1 MRSVH
6 SICLLFMF
14 SQGFEIRSIAFITF
28 CILLRFTNQYYSFTL
43 INMKKEVLLYP
54 RERRYLTEVGKQI
67 RLARLRRRISC
78 DLCAERAKISR
89 ATLWKI
95 EKGDPSVSIE
105 KGDPSVSMGAYLSV
119 LFALRLERDILLLA
133 REDQMG
139 HEMQDQR
146 LLIGKR

>member
-28 CILLRFTNQYYSFTL
+28 CILLRFTNQYYSFIL

-54 RERRYLTEVGKQI
+54 RERRYLAEVGKQI
-67 RLARLRRRISC
+67 RLARMRRRISC

-89 ATLWKI
+89 ATLWK
-95 EKGDPSVSIE
+95 IE

>member
-95 EKGDPSVSIE
+95 EKGDPSVS
-105 KGDPSVSMGAYLSV
+105 MGAYLSV
-119 LFALRLERDILLLA
+119 LFTLRLERDILLLA

>member
-1 MRSVH
+1 M
-6 SICLLFMF
+6 LLKVIDTF
-14 SQGFEIRSIAFITF
+14 SGRTTTSKTTNCKFISHK
-28 CILLRFTNQYYSFTL
+28 IYKSPYSFIS
-43 INMKKEVLLYP
+43 INMKKGVLLYP

-89 ATLWKI
+89 AALWK
-95 EKGDPSVSIE
+95 IE

-119 LFALRLERDILLLA
+119 LFALRLERNILLLA

-139 HEMQDQR
+139 HEMQDAR
-146 LLIGKR
+146 MLIGR